1 MTINVDRRLSAKE
14 TAELVG
20 LSVTNLKHY
29 ASLLEFNG
37 LEIHRNTRNHR
48 EYTQHDAKILQA
60 MVKLNRDK
68 SMNLED
74 AASKVMSADTDLDL
88 IMSLNDAKNDAK
100 EPEVIRVYAHDSEKD
115 IRDIAHVRNDLALAL
130 SQLNQVYMELK
141 ARDQQRLEYMQSF
154 ESTLKEQADRITEQS
169 KAIEEQ
175 SKAIAEQ
182 SATIAELHKRLDEA
196 ASKKPSLWARLF
208 GSK

>member
-1 MTINVDRRLSAKE
+1 MTIANNRKLSAKE
-14 TAELVG
+14 TAKLVG

-29 ASLLEFNG
+29 ASLLELNG

-68 SMNLED
+68 SMTLED
-74 AASKVMSADTDLDL
+74 AASKVMSSDTDLDVIL
-88 IMSLNDAKNDAK
+88 TLTDAK
-100 EPEVIRVYAHDSEKD
+100 EREVLRVYAHDSEDD
-115 IRDIAHVRNDLALAL
+115 IRDLALVQNDLALAL
-130 SQLNQVYMELK
+130 TQLNQVRMEL
-141 ARDQQRLEYMQSF
+141 QQREQQRIEYMQSI
-154 ESTLKEQADRITEQS
+154 ENTLTQQS
-169 KAIEEQ
+169 YMIAEQ

-196 ASKKPSLWARLF
+196 ASRKPSLWARLF
-208 GSK
+208 GR